1 MNWNSLL
8 SALVGGLVGGGIPA
22 VMTYLGSRHERARR
36 LEERQWADAEVL
48 ADVRRLLYDVDP
60 TRRGAN
66 VDTRP
71 GAEDALWTTLRQ
83 RCDDV
88 QRRLLVLYVGHP
100 SAAIQ
105 SSAEKVAAE
114 SAKAVVMS
122 EWHVHDL
129 LKKNGNDEQFDVA
142 RKCHETALA
151 STAELERLVRAT
163 GAGNGRTRRRGL
175 GGKDGNMLQDPHA
188 GKRLGG

>member
-1 MNWNSLL
+1 MNWSALL

-22 VMTYLGSRHERARR
+22 VMTYLGSRNERARR

-60 TRRGAN
+60 ARRGAN

-88 QRRLLVLYVGHP
+88 QRRLLILYVGHP
-100 SAAIQ
+100 STAIQ
-105 SSAEKVAAE
+105 SSAEKLAAE
-114 SAKAVVMS
+114 AAKAVVQS
-122 EWHVHDL
+122 EWHVQDL
-129 LKKNGNDEQFDVA
+129 LKNNSNDEQFRVA
-142 RKCHETALA
+142 HKCHETALA
-151 STAELERLVRAT
+151 STAELERLVKAT
-163 GAGNGRTRRRGL
+163 GAGKGRTRRRRL
-175 GGKDGNMLQDPHA
+175 GRKDGNMLSREGNA
-188 GKRLGG
+188 TM

>member
-105 SSAEKVAAE
+105 SAAI
-114 SAKAVVMS
+114 
-122 EWHVHDL
+122 L
-129 LKKNGNDEQFDVA
+129 
-142 RKCHETALA
+142 
-151 STAELERLVRAT
+151 
-163 GAGNGRTRRRGL
+163 
-175 GGKDGNMLQDPHA
+175 
-188 GKRLGG
+188 